1 MLKFHGWINT
11 MHTLSGWVVRVLWLV
26 SLVVTGAAQATVDD
40 VPVDIAVPVAAAA
53 PDNEAP
59 APRSPRLVR
68 AYEHI
73 LSFDTHARFNADGS
87 MEMREN
93 IKVLSLGQEI
103 RRGIFR
109 TLPLTWNRQDGKIFS
124 VDYQVKQV
132 LRDGIAEPF
141 SLDKTAK
148 TLTVRIGSA
157 DHILQ
162 PAIYNYEIRYQ
173 VSNHFSRFPEWD
185 ELYWNVTGNDWAYPI
200 AKASFQL
207 ELPNASNSLNS
218 EGKDTRLRTIDVY
231 TGERGAKEHHARIL
245 PNGSIQTTQPLD
257 QGEGL
262 TVVYT
267 WPRDILAGAAAPQAS
282 SPLVHLLVPTLATS
296 ALWIPVLLLMTYC
309 LWWWRKNV
317 TNIGLK
323 MPPVVPLYA
332 MPTNLSPGY
341 LRFITQRKY
350 DDVAFSSDL
359 LDLVAKRGAAIT
371 LKASKSASPWF
382 SKFQSADQ
390 QWLSYQAED
399 SNKRLTTGDRQLLG
413 LLFSGARKNINL
425 SLAYQRPMQNARKW
439 LEKRSE
445 DQRGKLFSK
454 WGQPVRRAVYIMLLI
469 PLICGILFNAGA
481 AAITIPAMI
490 FLLIGLTLLS
500 LPLRLLLNPKKT
512 WNTWGFIP
520 LVISLIFG
528 PFATFASGLFMFAM
542 LPLTQFPA
550 GYIGALLVAILLCLA
565 FGWMIPR
572 YTQQGL
578 NDLATARGLKL
589 YLGTAERNRYQA
601 LYPPDQLVAHFES
614 LLPAALALGV
624 GKTWANTFAE
634 YLSQSGAM
642 SEAFADADWK
652 RVDRF
657 SHSCIASSMATP
669 SSSSSSGSSS
679 SSSSSSG
686 SGSSGGGSSGGGS
699 GGGGGGGW

>member
-1 MLKFHGWINT
+1 MAAI
-11 MHTLSGWVVRVLWLV
+11 SGWVVRVLWVL
-26 SLVVTGAAQATVDD
+26 SLLMTGGAQAVAND
-40 VPVDIAVPVAAAA
+40 VPVDIAIEAPPVAEAPHREAA
-53 PDNEAP
+53 PQN
-59 APRSPRLVR
+59 APRWMR

-87 MEMREN
+87 MEMLEN

-124 VDYQVKQV
+124 VDYQVKEV
-132 LRDGIAEPF
+132 LRDGVAEPY
-141 SLDKTAK
+141 SLDKTSK

-162 PAIYNYEIRYQ
+162 PAIYTYQIRYQ
-173 VSNHFSRFPEWD
+173 VRNHFSRFPDWD

-200 AKASFQL
+200 TKASFQL
-207 ELPNASNSLNS
+207 ALPNASNSLDS
-218 EGKDTRLRTIDVY
+218 EGRDSRLRTIDVY
-231 TGERGAKEHHARIL
+231 TGALGAKEHNALIL

-282 SPLVHLLVPTLATS
+282 SPLVHLLLPTLATS
-296 ALWIPVLLLMTYC
+296 AIWIPVLLLAVYC
-309 LWWWRKNV
+309 WWWWRKNV
-317 TNIGLK
+317 TAISLRK
-323 MPPVVPLYA
+323 PAVVPLYE
-332 MPTNLSPGY
+332 MPTALSPGY
-341 LRFITQRKY
+341 LRFISQRKY

-371 LKASKSASPWF
+371 LKASKSKGPWF
-382 SKFQSADQ
+382 SRFQTADE
-390 QWLSYQAED
+390 QWLSYQSD
-399 SNKRLTTGDRQLLG
+399 DNNQRLTSSDKLLLG
-413 LLFSGARKNINL
+413 QLFSGGRKNINL
-425 SLAYQRPMQNARKW
+425 GLAYQRPMQNARKW

-445 DQRGKLFSK
+445 DQRDKLFNK
-454 WGQPVRRAVYIMLLI
+454 WGKPVRRAVYITLLI
-469 PLICGILFNAGA
+469 PVICGALFNLGA
-481 AAITIPAMI
+481 AIITIPSLI
-490 FLLIGLTLLS
+490 FLLVGLTLLS
-500 LPLRLLLNPKKT
+500 LPVRFLFNPRKI
-512 WNTWGFIP
+512 WNSWGFIP
-520 LVISLIFG
+520 LVISLMFG
-528 PFATFASGLFMFAM
+528 PFATFGGGAFLFGM
-542 LPLTQFPA
+542 LPLTQFPP
-550 GYIGALLVAILLCLA
+550 GYIGALLVAIVLCIV

-572 YTQQGL
+572 YTQRGL
-578 NDLATARGLKL
+578 NDLAAAQGLKL
-589 YLGTAERNRYQA
+589 YLGTAERHRYQA
-601 LYPPDQLVAHFES
+601 LYPPDRLVAHFES

-634 YLSQSGAM
+634 YLSQSGTM
-642 SEAFADADWK
+642 SEAFVDADWK
-652 RVDRF
+652 RVNRF
-657 SHSCIASSMATP
+657 SRSCIASSMATP

-679 SSSSSSG
+679 SGSSSRG

>member
-1 MLKFHGWINT
+1 MAAI
-11 MHTLSGWVVRVLWLV
+11 SGWVVRVLWVL
-26 SLVVTGAAQATVDD
+26 SLLMTGGAQAVAND
-40 VPVDIAVPVAAAA
+40 VPVDIAIEAPPVAEAPHREAA
-53 PDNEAP
+53 PQN
-59 APRSPRLVR
+59 APRWVR

-73 LSFDTHARFNADGS
+73 LSFDTHARFNTDGS
-87 MEMREN
+87 MEMLEN

-124 VDYQVKQV
+124 VDYQVKEV
-132 LRDGIAEPF
+132 LRDGVAEPY
-141 SLDKTAK
+141 SLDKTSK

-157 DHILQ
+157 DRILQ
-162 PAIYNYEIRYQ
+162 PAIYTYQIRYQ
-173 VSNHFSRFPEWD
+173 VRNHFSRFPDWD

-200 AKASFQL
+200 TKASFQL
-207 ELPNASNSLNS
+207 ALPNASNSLDS
-218 EGKDTRLRTIDVY
+218 EGRDTRLRTIDVY
-231 TGERGAKEHHARIL
+231 TGALGAKEHNALIL

-282 SPLVHLLVPTLATS
+282 SPLVHLLLPTLATS
-296 ALWIPVLLLMTYC
+296 AIWIPVLLLAVYC
-309 LWWWRKNV
+309 WWWWRKNV
-317 TNIGLK
+317 TAIGLRK
-323 MPPVVPLYA
+323 PAVVPLYE
-332 MPTNLSPGY
+332 MPTALSPGY
-341 LRFITQRKY
+341 LRFISQRKY

-371 LKASKSASPWF
+371 LKASKSKGPWF
-382 SKFQSADQ
+382 SRFQTADE
-390 QWLSYQAED
+390 QWLSYQSD
-399 SNKRLTTGDRQLLG
+399 DNNQRLTSSDKLLLG
-413 LLFSGARKNINL
+413 QLFSGGRKNINL
-425 SLAYQRPMQNARKW
+425 GLAHQRPMQNARKW

-445 DQRGKLFSK
+445 DQRDKLFNK
-454 WGQPVRRAVYIMLLI
+454 WGKPVRRAVYITLLI
-469 PLICGILFNAGA
+469 PVICGALFNLGA
-481 AAITIPAMI
+481 AIITIPSLI
-490 FLLIGLTLLS
+490 FLLVGLTLIS
-500 LPLRLLLNPKKT
+500 LPVRFLFNPRKI
-512 WNTWGFIP
+512 WNSWGFIP
-520 LVISLIFG
+520 LVISLMFG
-528 PFATFASGLFMFAM
+528 PFATFGGGAFLFGM

-550 GYIGALLVAILLCLA
+550 GYIGALLAAILLCIA

-572 YTQQGL
+572 YTQRGL
-578 NDLATARGLKL
+578 NDLATAQGLKL

-642 SEAFADADWK
+642 SEAFVDADWQ
-652 RVDRF
+652 RVNRF
-657 SHSCIASSMATP
+657 SRSCTASSMATP

-679 SSSSSSG
+679 SGSSSRG

>member
-1 MLKFHGWINT
+1 MT
-11 MHTLSGWVVRVLWLV
+11 ASSGWVVRALWLL
-26 SLVVTGAAQATVDD
+26 SLLVTGAAQATADD
-40 VPVDIAVPVAAAA
+40 VPVEIAVSVAAA
-53 PDNEAP
+53 PDRETP
-59 APRSPRLVR
+59 APSAPRLVR

-73 LSFDTHARFNADGS
+73 LSFDTQARFNSDGS

-124 VDYQVKQV
+124 VDYQIKEV
-132 LRDGIAEPF
+132 LRDGVAEPY
-141 SLDKTAK
+141 SLDKASK

-157 DHILQ
+157 EHILQ
-162 PAIYNYEIRYQ
+162 PAIYNYQIRYQ

-185 ELYWNVTGNDWAYPI
+185 ELYWNVTGNGWTYPI
-200 AKASFQL
+200 TKASFQL
-207 ELPNASNSLNS
+207 ELPNANKHLDSA
-218 EGKDTRLRTIDVY
+218 GKDSRLRTIDVY
-231 TGERGAKEHHARIL
+231 TGALGAKEHNAKIL

-267 WPRDILAGAAAPQAS
+267 WPRDILAAAAAPQAS
-282 SPLVHLLVPTLATS
+282 SPLVHLLLPTLATS
-296 ALWIPVLLLMTYC
+296 AIWIPVLLLVVYC

-317 TNIGLK
+317 THIGLK
-323 MPPVVPLYA
+323 MPPTVPLYA

-371 LKASKSASPWF
+371 LKASKSDSPWF

-399 SNKRLTTGDRQLLG
+399 SNKRLTTSDRQLLG
-413 LLFSGARKNINL
+413 LLFSRGRKNINL

-445 DQRGKLFSK
+445 DQREKLFSK
-454 WGQPVRRAVYIMLLI
+454 WGKPVRRAVYIMLLI
-469 PLICGILFNAGA
+469 PVICGTLFNPA
-481 AAITIPAMI
+481 AAFITIPAMI
-490 FLLIGLTLLS
+490 FLLLGLTLLS
-500 LPLRLLLNPKKT
+500 LPLRFLFNPKKI
-512 WNTWGFIP
+512 WHAWGFIP

-528 PFATFASGLFMFAM
+528 PFATFACGLFLFGI

-550 GYIGALLVAILLCLA
+550 GYIGALLVAILLCIA

-572 YTQQGL
+572 YTQRGM
-578 NDLATARGLKL
+578 NDLATALGLKL
-589 YLGTAERNRYQA
+589 YLGTAERHRYQT

-642 SEAFADADWK
+642 SQAFADADWK

-657 SHSCIASSMATP
+657 SHSCIAASMATP
-669 SSSSSSGSSS
+669 SSSSSSASSS